1 MWDSTLFGRAKVSM
15 GLYYKTGLTIQ
26 CTCGTLWC
34 TCGVLVQFLPV
45 WDSSAHV
52 GLQCP
57 CGTLPFLEELKFQWF
72 VLQNWTNNSV
82 HVWGASASRVAC
94 WFSFC
99 PCGTPVPMWGSS
111 AHVGHWC
118 TCGVPRL
125 HVWRAGSVFA
135 HVGLQCPCG
144 APVPMWDTGARVGC
158 LGFTCGVLVQFLP
171 MWDSSAHVGLQC
183 PCGTLVH
190 VWGASASRVAEA
202 PHT

>member
-1 MWDSTLFGRAKVSM
+1 MWD
-15 GLYYKTGLTIQ
+15 TGARVGCL
-26 CTCGTLWC
+26 GF
-34 TCGVLVQFLPV
+34 TCGVLVQFLHM

-57 CGTLPFLEELKFQWF
+57 CGTL
-72 VLQNWTNNSV
+72 V

-99 PCGTPVPMWGSS
+99 PCGT
-111 AHVGHWC
+111 
-118 TCGVPRL
+118 
-125 HVWRAGSVFA
+125 
-135 HVGLQCPCG
+135 
-144 APVPMWDTGARVGC
+144 PVPMWDTGARVGC

-190 VWGASASRVAEA
+190 VWGASAS
-202 PHT
+202 H

>member
-1 MWDSTLFGRAKVSM
+1 M
-15 GLYYKTGLTIQ
+15 G
-26 CTCGTLWC
+26 
-34 TCGVLVQFLPV
+34 
-45 WDSSAHV
+45 
-52 GLQCP
+52 
-57 CGTLPFLEELKFQWF
+57 
-72 VLQNWTNNSV
+72 
-82 HVWGASASRVAC
+82 GASASRVAC

-183 PCGTLVH
+183 PCGTLPFLEELRYQEEVIIKLNQNF
-190 VWGASASRVAEA
+190 GARVGCLGF
-202 PHT
+202 TCGVLVQFYNNF